1 MINNMLTVAKMYCIN
16 AWTIVL
22 HHMHDLPYLTLDEIV
37 LKRWTCTSNYF
48 YLYDLST
55 VKENENTK
63 QESNLHKRK
72 NRSLGVEEKADNSG
86 CHI

>member
-1 MINNMLTVAKMYCIN
+1 
-16 AWTIVL
+16 
-22 HHMHDLPYLTLDEIV
+22 MHDLSYLTLDEIV
-37 LKRWTCTSNYF
+37 LKLKFKTGEHAHQITFICMTF
-48 YLYDLST
+48 FT

-63 QESNLHKRK
+63 QESNLHKRE

>member
-1 MINNMLTVAKMYCIN
+1 M
-16 AWTIVL
+16 
-22 HHMHDLPYLTLDEIV
+22 
-37 LKRWTCTSNYF
+37 
-48 YLYDLST
+48 YDLST

-63 QESNLHKRK
+63 QESNLHKRE